1 MSMEYEKITF
11 TAVEFVDDPNVVGNQ
26 YWYVCEIDGATVG
39 DKVIAPLGKHNNT
52 QQGIIRKILVDY
64 EYNAPY
70 PMYAIKYIKKLIKA
84 DTNV

>member
-1 MSMEYEKITF
+1 M
-11 TAVEFVDDPNVVGNQ
+11 VGNQ
-26 YWYVCEIDGATVG
+26 YWYVCEIDGANVG